1 VKSAHVAWEWV
12 LSEDPEVIIRTMS
25 SEGALG
31 WESGPSQDTL
41 LLEKTVREI
50 LERPGAK
57 SISAARSG
65 QVFVVYSDLLY
76 GMESVAGLAYLAKIM
91 HPEADLDPEGIYKE
105 YFERL
110 GLDFPAERI
119 LVYQED

>member
-1 VKSAHVAWEWV
+1 MKSAHVAWEWV